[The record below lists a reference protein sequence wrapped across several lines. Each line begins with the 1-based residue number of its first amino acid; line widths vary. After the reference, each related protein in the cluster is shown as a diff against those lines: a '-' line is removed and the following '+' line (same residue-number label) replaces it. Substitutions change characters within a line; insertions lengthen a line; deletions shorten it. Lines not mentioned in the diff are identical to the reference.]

1 MANKKGWLSEIAFRK
16 PALFS
21 SGLAAE

>member
-1 MANKKGWLSEIAFRK
+1 MANKKGWLSEITFRK